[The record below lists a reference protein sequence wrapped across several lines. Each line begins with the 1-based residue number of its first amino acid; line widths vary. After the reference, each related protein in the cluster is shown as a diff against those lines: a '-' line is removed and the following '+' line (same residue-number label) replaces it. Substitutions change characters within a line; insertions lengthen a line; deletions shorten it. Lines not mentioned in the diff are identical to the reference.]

1 MNEKM
6 HFTIVAVEREKWWE
20 EDLQVRIPLT
30 TFMLECYVED

>member
-6 HFTIVAVEREKWWE
+6 HFTIVAVERVWWE